1 MAKQIPLRQC
11 TGCRQMM
18 PKNELVRVIRTPEG
32 EVKLDKSGKMNGR
45 GAYMCL
51 NINCFNQA
59 VKSKGLSRALKIDI
73 PEDIYEAIGKELID

>member
-32 EVKLDKSGKMNGR
+32 EVKLDKTGKMNGR

-51 NINCFNQA
+51 NIDCFNQA

>member
-18 PKNELVRVIRTPEG
+18 PKNELVRVIRTSEG
-32 EVKLDKSGKMNGR
+32 EVKLDKTGKMNGR

>member
-32 EVKLDKSGKMNGR
+32 EVKLDKTGKMNGR
-45 GAYMCL
+45 GAYMCS

>member
-32 EVKLDKSGKMNGR
+32 EVKLDKTGKMNGR
-45 GAYMCL
+45 GAYMCS

-59 VKSKGLSRALKIDI
+59 VKSKGLSRAHKIDI
-73 PEDIYEAIGKELID
+73 PEDIYEAIGKELIE

>member
-32 EVKLDKSGKMNGR
+32 EVKLDKTGKMNGR
-45 GAYMCL
+45 GAYMCS
-51 NINCFNQA
+51 NINCY
-59 VKSKGLSRALKIDI
+59 R
-73 PEDIYEAIGKELID
+73 ELLR

>member
-32 EVKLDKSGKMNGR
+32 EVKLDKTGKMNGR